1 MTPML
6 KDALAIDELNYNLNE
21 IIAVDDRCA
30 VEDIPDDTILGEAI
44 YVLEKFT
51 SPVQCFFHHDCLM
64 GRDGADEQR
73 WARKNVKQ
81 LKAFIKK
88 YNK

>member
-6 KDALAIDELNYNLNE
+6 KDALAIDELNYNLTE
-21 IIAVDDRCA
+21 IIAVDDRCE
-30 VEDIPDDTILGEAI
+30 VQDIPEDTILGEAI
-44 YVLEKFT
+44 YVLDKFT
-51 SPVQCFFHHDCLM
+51 NPMQGFFQHDCLM
-64 GRDGADEQR
+64 GKDGADEQR

-88 YNK
+88 YGK

>member
-6 KDALAIDELNYNLNE
+6 KDALAIDELSYNLNE

-30 VEDIPDDTILGEAI
+30 VEDIPDDTILGEAV
-44 YVLEKFT
+44 YVLDKFT
-51 SPVQCFFHHDCLM
+51 NPMQGFFHHDCLM

-81 LKAFIKK
+81 LKAFIRK

>member
-6 KDALAIDELNYNLNE
+6 KDALAIEELNYNLNE
-21 IIAVDDRCA
+21 VIAVDDRCA

-44 YVLEKFT
+44 YVLDKFT
-51 SPVQCFFHHDCLM
+51 NPIQGFFHYDCLM
-64 GRDGADEQR
+64 GRDGASEQR

>member
-1 MTPML
+1 MTPIL
-6 KDALAIDELNYNLNE
+6 KDALAIEELNYDLTE
-21 IIAVDDRCA
+21 IIAVDDRCE
-30 VEDIPDDTILGEAI
+30 VEDIPEDTILGEAI

-51 SPVQCFFHHDCLM
+51 SPVQGFFHHDCLM

-88 YNK
+88 YGK

>member
-1 MTPML
+1 MSQIL
-6 KDALAIDELNYNLNE
+6 KDALAIDELSYNLTE
-21 IIAVDDRCA
+21 IIAVDDRCE
-30 VEDIPDDTILGEAI
+30 VQDIPEDTILGEAI
-44 YVLEKFT
+44 YVLDKFT
-51 SPVQCFFHHDCLM
+51 SPVQGFFHHDCLM
-64 GRDGADEQR
+64 GNDGPEEQQ

>member
-6 KDALAIDELNYNLNE
+6 KDALAIDELNYDLTE

-30 VEDIPDDTILGEAI
+30 VEDIPDETILGEAI

-51 SPVQCFFHHDCLM
+51 SPVQGFLHHDCLM
-64 GRDGADEQR
+64 GRDGAEEQR

-88 YNK
+88 YYK

>member
-1 MTPML
+1 ML

-21 IIAVDDRCA
+21 IIAVDDRCE
-30 VEDIPDDTILGEAI
+30 VEEIPDDTILGEAV

-51 SPVQCFFHHDCLM
+51 SPIQGFFHHDCLM
-64 GRDGADEQR
+64 GRDGAEEQR

-81 LKAFIKK
+81 LKAFIRK
-88 YNK
+88 YEK